1 MAVIQDLGARKGLFV
16 TENATVAGNA
26 AIQQNITVTNTATF
40 SNTLTVTGAATFSNT
55 LSTTGFA
62 NVGGSL
68 QVAGAGSFGT
78 GNVTF
83 DTDTLIIDATN
94 DRVGVNTALGQTV
107 AFMVTGDANVSGTFT
122 AANIVATN
130 ITTTALTVTTG
141 NSTFDSGVLFVD
153 TTNNRVGIN
162 NTTPDASL
170 TVTGQANVSGSVIIG
185 GSLTAVLSSAFSD
198 TLGVTGAA
206 TFSNTIAVTGA
217 TTLSNTLGVTG
228 AATFSNTI
236 VVTRAATFSNT
247 VGVTG
252 ILTATGGVVGAL
264 NGIANQCARSIVN
277 GTYITGGAALTSDI
291 TISVDATPNS
301 TASKVVARDS
311 SRNFSA
317 NTITADLYGTALSS
331 NNLLY
336 AGSSRVATD
345 LLVGLTIVARDGN
358 GSFAANVMTGTATAA
373 RYADLAE
380 KYLADKTYGPGTV
393 LSVGGELEVTAATPE
408 IAHSILGV
416 VSTNPAH
423 LMNSDLINGTI
434 VALKGRVP
442 VLVLG
447 EVRKGDRLTIS
458 DQSGIAN
465 ANNDKNAWSF
475 AISLEASV
483 DKNTKLVE
491 AVIL

>member
-26 AIQQNITVTNTATF
+26 AVQQNLTVTNTAAF
-40 SNTLTVTGAATFSNT
+40 SNTLTVTGNATFSNT
-55 LSTTGFA
+55 LSVTGFA

-68 QVAGAGSFGT
+68 QVAGVGSFGT
-78 GNVTF
+78 SNVTF

-107 AFMVTGDANVSGTFT
+107 AFMVTGDANVSATFT
-122 AANIVATN
+122 AASIVATN

-153 TTNNRVGIN
+153 STNNRVGIN

-170 TVTGQANVSGSVIIG
+170 TVTGQANVSGSVRIG

-217 TTLSNTLGVTG
+217 ATLSSTVGVTG
-228 AATFSNTI
+228 
-236 VVTRAATFSNT
+236 AATFSNT

-252 ILTATGGVVGAL
+252 AATFSNTVGVTGVLTATGGVIGAL
-264 NGIANQCARSIVN
+264 NGTANQCARSILN
-277 GTYITGGAALTSDI
+277 GTYITGGAALTSDV
-291 TISVDATPNS
+291 TINVDATPNA

-311 SRNFSA
+311 SGNFSA
-317 NTITADLYGTALSS
+317 NVISS
-331 NNLLY
+331 TLNGVATSAAALLY
-336 AGSSRVATD
+336 AGNYRSATD
-345 LLVGLTIVARDGN
+345 AATATTIMARDASGN
-358 GSFAANVMTGTATAA
+358 FSANVMTGTATAA

-423 LMNSDLINGTI
+423 LMNSDLLNGTI

-491 AVIL
+491 AIIL